1 MSLVVHR
8 RHTDNVTILSCTGR
22 IATHEDAN
30 QLLDA
35 YWESIKTTQHV
46 IVNLER
52 LSILG
57 SLGLGAL
64 ILLHQWA
71 SSSGRQFKVA
81 GSTGLVHEILEMTRM
96 TDVLSIYPHE
106 DQALAAVADNAA

>member
-1 MSLVVHR
+1 MSLVVQK
-8 RHTDNVTILSCTGR
+8 RHTDNATILSCMGR

-81 GSTGLVHEILEMTRM
+81 GSTGLVHEILEITRM

-106 DQALAAVADNAA
+106 EQALAALAASAA

>member
-8 RHTDNVTILSCTGR
+8 RQTDSVTILSCMGR

-35 YWESIKTTQHV
+35 YWESIKTTRHV

-52 LSILG
+52 LSVLG

-71 SSSGRQFKVA
+71 TSSGRQFKVA
-81 GSTGLVHEILEMTRM
+81 GSTGLVQEILEMTRM

-106 DQALAAVADNAA
+106 EQALAAVAANVA

>member
-1 MSLVVHR
+1 MSLVVQR
-8 RHTDNVTILSCTGR
+8 RQTDNVTVLSCAGR

-35 YWESIKTTQHV
+35 YWESVKTTQHV

-52 LSILG
+52 LALLG

-64 ILLHQWA
+64 VLLHQWA

-96 TDVLSIYPHE
+96 THVLSIYPQE
-106 DQALAAVADNAA
+106 EQALAAVAASAA